1 MNFKEAGF
9 SEPVLKAVEELGF
22 ADMTAI
28 QEQTIPAALSGRDVI
43 GQAKTG
49 SGKTAAFGL
58 PIVERVVLGA
68 GLQAMI
74 LSPTRELALQ
84 TTNELKKFSKFKGLK
99 VLPVYGGVD
108 IGPQVSGLEEAE
120 IVVGT
125 PGRVID
131 HMERGTLDYE
141 SIKIFVLDEA
151 DKMIDMGF
159 VDDIADIAYNLRED
173 RQTMM
178 FSATMPETMHAIRDA
193 FTRNAVKV
201 KTETQVEA
209 TLLKQFYYNVEPR
222 QKFSMLVHLMK
233 AEKPGLAIVFCNSK
247 RETDAVARN
256 LERYGI
262 DAAAL
267 HGDLSQAKRERV
279 MGMFHAGEVRV
290 LVATDVAARGL
301 DIKNVTHVF
310 NYDVTEDTEEFA
322 NRIGRTARMGE
333 EGKAISLISERD
345 REAFS
350 RVLSAFAY
358 DIQHLELPDFRSVP
372 FDRHGTFEARVNPYV
387 GIDEYARGGSPRY
400 GGAFGR
406 GGRGEGRGRPPAT
419 GGWRGGGRRGTQSG
433 GPAGGGHTN
442 VRRPQRRG
450 YSSRY

>member
-1 MNFKEAGF
+1 MKFEDAGF
-9 SEPVLKAVEELGF
+9 SEPVLKAVKELGF
-22 ADMTAI
+22 TDMTAI
-28 QEQTIPAALSGRDVI
+28 QEQTIPVALQGRDVI

-49 SGKTAAFGL
+49 SGKTAAFGM
-58 PIVERVVLGA
+58 PIVEKVVPGA

-84 TTNELKKFSKFKGLK
+84 TTNEMRKFSKHKGLK
-99 VLPVYGGVD
+99 VQPVYGGVD

-131 HMERGTLDYE
+131 HMERGTLDFE
-141 SIKIFVLDEA
+141 GIRIIVLDEA

-159 VDDIADIAYNLRED
+159 VDDIADIVYNLRED

-178 FSATMPETMHAIRDA
+178 FSATMPETLFAIRDE
-193 FTRNAVKV
+193 FTRDPVKV

-209 TLLKQFYYNVEPR
+209 TLLRQFYYNVEPR
-222 QKFSMLVHLMK
+222 QKFSMLVHLLK
-233 AEKPGLAIVFCNSK
+233 EERPKLAIVFCNSK

-262 DAAAL
+262 DAAPL

-279 MGMFHAGEVRV
+279 MGMFHAGDVHV

-358 DIQHLELPDFRSVP
+358 DIKQLELPDFKPVP
-372 FDRHGTFEARVNPYV
+372 FDRHGDFAARTNPYV
-387 GIDEYARGGSPRY
+387 GIEEYARGPPNY
-400 GGAFGR
+400 GGRFGR
-406 GGRGEGRGRPPAT
+406 GGRGEGRGRPPAV

-433 GPAGGGHTN
+433 GPAGGGHMN
-442 VRRPQRRG
+442 ARRSPRRN
-450 YSSRY
+450 SRSRY